1 MIVFYSILA
10 IGVIVLIPSV
20 KKSLR
25 KVKPVEIPLKWHP
38 ILMEKVR
45 FYRELNVE
53 ERQDFLEQSARFLR
67 NIKIV
72 GVSVDVSL
80 EDRLLIAASAV
91 IPLFGFRGWEYV
103 HLDEVILYPSH
114 FDEQFNFKDPKEMII
129 GMVGS
134 GIMEGKMILSQ
145 PDLHIGFDNTQD
157 KLNVGIHEFL
167 HLYDKEDGVIDGVPA
182 AFIGKHMIMPWIDLV
197 RIEMSKIH
205 EGDSALRSY
214 GGYNGKEFFAVAG
227 EYFFERPHLLQKDHP
242 ELYDMLSRVFN
253 REMTDHLTIKELKS
267 EGPGRNSPCPCGS
280 GMKYKRCCLVD

>member
-1 MIVFYSILA
+1 MIVLYSILA

-25 KVKPVEIPLKWHP
+25 NAKPVEIPPKWHP

-45 FYRELNVE
+45 FYRELKAG
-53 ERQDFLEQSARFLR
+53 EREDFLEQSARFLR

-72 GVSVDVSL
+72 GVAVEVSL
-80 EDRLLIAASAV
+80 EDRLLVAASAV
-91 IPLFGFRGWEYV
+91 IPLFGFRGWEYM

-114 FDEQFNFKDPKEMII
+114 FDEQFNFENPKEMIV

-134 GIMEGKMILSQ
+134 GAMEGKMILSQ
-145 PDLHIGFDNTQD
+145 PDLHLGFDNTQD

-182 AFIGKHMIMPWIDLV
+182 AFIGKHLIMPWIDLV
-197 RIEMSKIH
+197 RLEMSKIH
-205 EGDSALRSY
+205 KGDSELRAY

-227 EYFFERPHLLQKDHP
+227 EYFFERPHLLQRDHP
-242 ELYDMLSRVFN
+242 ELYGMLSRIFN
-253 REMTDHLTIKELKS
+253 QEITDHLSFKELQR
-267 EGPGRNSPCPCGS
+267 EEPGRNSLCPCGS
-280 GMKYKRCCLVD
+280 GEKYKRCCLVE